1 MSIASRLSSAYQFVC
16 RPVAVLLVCLA
27 ASISSAP
34 FARAQATVQ
43 PTELDRILSHVD
55 LDVMGSGFITGN
67 SSGTLASYPAM
78 PPLTGNVPQTINP
91 STTFGLMA
99 TARYTFKP
107 LFGLEFNYGYARY
120 TNNFLHFTV
129 PQTTGETCNYIQCA
143 APEGV
148 QTRANEY
155 TVGYVAHLPTFLGW
169 TPTAAAGVGSTGFT
183 PTAHGGESLRAQA
196 RATYYYSFGVE
207 QTFLSKHFGLRAQFR
222 QSFYKAPDFG
232 QNYLTIQQHTSTIEP
247 GAGFFFR
254 F

>member
-1 MSIASRLSSAYQFVC
+1 MSIASRLSSAYQFAVC
-16 RPVAVLLVCLA
+16 RPVAVVLVCLA

-34 FARAQATVQ
+34 FARAQAAAP

-55 LDVMGSGFITGN
+55 LDIIGAGFITGN
-67 SSGTLASYPAM
+67 SAGTVQSPA
-78 PPLTGNVPQTINP
+78 VFQQSVQP
-91 STTFGLMA
+91 SSTFGLVA
-99 TARYTFKP
+99 TARYTVKP
-107 LFGLEFNYGYARY
+107 LLGVEFNYGYARY

-129 PQTTGETCNYIQCA
+129 PITSTTCASITCA
-143 APEGV
+143 DPEGV

-155 TVGYVAHLPTFLGW
+155 TVGYVAHLPTFFGW